1 MFLYVHRL
9 QSVRL
14 RKEDNTSKVIGEFK
28 GRMFFKLYL
37 KDSDFVSDELLESPS
52 VVQPLNMKPPHLMVS
67 CLSDSHFTLLCI
79 GEHLQTNP
87 LYLFIVKIKLS
98 HEHNGFLFEPDVDK
112 AVELLIEHSGGK
124 VSRALQMAIDECE
137 IKSIKVED
145 ESNANINDEKNE
157 SKIIGSPRENEEL
170 SQLDNEGGICDCL
183 HCWC

>member
-1 MFLYVHRL
+1 M
-9 QSVRL
+9 
-14 RKEDNTSKVIGEFK
+14 
-28 GRMFFKLYL
+28 
-37 KDSDFVSDELLESPS
+37 
-52 VVQPLNMKPPHLMVS
+52 
-67 CLSDSHFTLLCI
+67 
-79 GEHLQTNP
+79 
-87 LYLFIVKIKLS
+87 
-98 HEHNGFLFEPDVDK
+98 FEPDVDK

-183 HCWC
+183 NCWC